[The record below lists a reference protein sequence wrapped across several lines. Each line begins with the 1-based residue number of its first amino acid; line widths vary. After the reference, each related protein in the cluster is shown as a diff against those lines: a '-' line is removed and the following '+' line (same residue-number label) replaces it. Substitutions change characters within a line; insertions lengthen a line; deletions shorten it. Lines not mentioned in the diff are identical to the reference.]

1 MREFKITDAKGGAA
15 FTVRVV
21 TRASK
26 TEIAGVMDDG
36 TLKIRLTA
44 APGEG
49 KANKALIEF
58 LAELLDVKKEQVE
71 IIGGHSGREKL
82 VSVIGVSPEQ
92 VDALIPETS
101 ADDDE
106 D

>member
-26 TEIAGVMDDG
+26 TEIAGLMDDG

-44 APGEG
+44 PPTEG
-49 KANKALIEF
+49 KANAALIDF
-58 LAELLDVKKEQVE
+58 LSETLNVKKTRLRLWPVTPPAR
-71 IIGGHSGREKL
+71 S
-82 VSVIGVSPEQ
+82 S
-92 VDALIPETS
+92 S
-101 ADDDE
+101 A
-106 D
+106 